1 MTLRYP
7 DDPID
12 EEFPRPPRT
21 VRDGEGRRI
30 DIERASDD
38 VEELVEMY
46 LEFDAE
52 DRAQGI
58 PPGGESNIREWL
70 AVVMKQE
77 SLNVIGWHADD
88 PVGHAMLVADEDG
101 SYELAIF
108 VAADYRGAGI
118 GTEIMRTSLG
128 AAQEHGIDRVWLSVE
143 RWNKPAI
150 KLYDKLGFERMTD
163 TGFELEMTI
172 RLGPQSDGE

>member
-1 MTLRYP
+1 MTLHYP
-7 DDPID
+7 EEPVD

-21 VRDGEGRRI
+21 FRDDEGRKI
-30 DIERASDD
+30 EVERADD
-38 VEELVEMY
+38 NVEGLVGMY
-46 LEFDAE
+46 SEFDAG

-58 PPGGESNIREWL
+58 PPSGESNIREWL
-70 AVVMKQE
+70 DVVLEQE
-77 SLNVIGWHADD
+77 SLNVIGWHEDE
-88 PVGHAMLVADEDG
+88 PVGHAMLVADKDG

-108 VAADYRGAGI
+108 VAEEYRGAGI
-118 GTEIMRTSLG
+118 GTEVMRTSLG

-143 RWNKPAI
+143 RWNQPAI

-172 RLGPQSDGE
+172 RLGPGSEEE